1 MTNASAGAT
10 RTLTAL
16 DPAVVSHTFT
26 IPALGI
32 DVPIAAQTR
41 VTLRST
47 PAHPASTL
55 GAATTP
61 VAPPHGLGHG
71 DGRQARLHGGRAHHR
86 LSGANSLRGRAISIS
101 ERAGRRVE
109 MVAAKDTGR
118 LSTEMAGLVQL
129 NLTLAATVDLE
140 RVAPTFGSPEAPWL
154 GERAPD
160 GPHGIRRFSCDLEL
174 RVSPERRELFRKAA
188 IVGLGEPR
196 HDDAT
201 WIVPIEWFAATFAPL
216 F

>member
-55 GAATTP
+55 GAATSP
-61 VAPPHGLGHG
+61 VAPARWAGARRWPPGAASGGH
-71 DGRQARLHGGRAHHR
+71 AHHR
-86 LSGANSLRGRAISIS
+86 LSGANSLSGRAISIS
-101 ERAGRRVE
+101 ERA
-109 MVAAKDTGR
+109 
-118 LSTEMAGLVQL
+118 
-129 NLTLAATVDLE
+129 
-140 RVAPTFGSPEAPWL
+140 
-154 GERAPD
+154 
-160 GPHGIRRFSCDLEL
+160 
-174 RVSPERRELFRKAA
+174 
-188 IVGLGEPR
+188 
-196 HDDAT
+196 
-201 WIVPIEWFAATFAPL
+201 
-216 F
+216 

>member
-61 VAPPHGLGHG
+61 VFTGPMGW
-71 DGRQARLHGGRAHHR
+71 GRAMAAR
-86 LSGANSLRGRAISIS
+86 RGFM
-101 ERAGRRVE
+101 EG
-109 MVAAKDTGR
+109 T
-118 LSTEMAGLVQL
+118 
-129 NLTLAATVDLE
+129 LTIA
-140 RVAPTFGSPEAPWL
+140 
-154 GERAPD
+154 
-160 GPHGIRRFSCDLEL
+160 
-174 RVSPERRELFRKAA
+174 
-188 IVGLGEPR
+188 
-196 HDDAT
+196 
-201 WIVPIEWFAATFAPL
+201 
-216 F
+216 

>member
-1 MTNASAGAT
+1 
-10 RTLTAL
+10 
-16 DPAVVSHTFT
+16 
-26 IPALGI
+26 
-32 DVPIAAQTR
+32 
-41 VTLRST
+41 
-47 PAHPASTL
+47 
-55 GAATTP
+55 
-61 VAPPHGLGHG
+61 
-71 DGRQARLHGGRAHHR
+71 
-86 LSGANSLRGRAISIS
+86 
-101 ERAGRRVE
+101 

-118 LSTEMAGLVQL
+118 SSTEMAGLVQL
-129 NLTLAATVDLE
+129 NLTLAASVDLE

-196 HDDAT
+196 HDDDT

-216 F
+216 FPVFAGELRLQADRVGLRGSYVPPGAAIGYALDRALMSVAARGTGRWFLRTVASVLG

>member
-61 VAPPHGLGHG
+61 VAPARWAGARG
-71 DGRQARLHGGRAHHR
+71 DGRQARLHGGHAHHR
-86 LSGANSLRGRAISIS
+86 LSGANSLSGRAISIS
-101 ERAGRRVE
+101 ERAGWRE
-109 MVAAKDTGR
+109 EKVAAKDTGR
-118 LSTEMAGLVQL
+118 SY
-129 NLTLAATVDLE
+129 
-140 RVAPTFGSPEAPWL
+140 
-154 GERAPD
+154 
-160 GPHGIRRFSCDLEL
+160 
-174 RVSPERRELFRKAA
+174 
-188 IVGLGEPR
+188 
-196 HDDAT
+196 
-201 WIVPIEWFAATFAPL
+201 
-216 F
+216 